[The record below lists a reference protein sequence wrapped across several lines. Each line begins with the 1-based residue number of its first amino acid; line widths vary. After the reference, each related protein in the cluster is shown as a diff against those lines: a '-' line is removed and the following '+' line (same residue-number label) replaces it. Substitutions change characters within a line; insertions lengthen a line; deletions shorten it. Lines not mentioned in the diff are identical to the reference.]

1 MYEKGEWKI
10 DGDDNSDAWELS
22 EEEAFDFEGMYSE
35 DSENN

>member
-10 DGDDNSDAWELS
+10 DGDDSDAWELS